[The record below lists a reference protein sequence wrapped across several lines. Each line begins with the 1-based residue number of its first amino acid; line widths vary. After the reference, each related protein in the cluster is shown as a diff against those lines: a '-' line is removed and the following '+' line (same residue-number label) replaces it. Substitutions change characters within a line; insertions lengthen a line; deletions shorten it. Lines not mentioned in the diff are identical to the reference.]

1 MGFGGSALLFAFEVN
16 SASQTEN
23 SWRKTMPGHILTT
36 HVGSLPRSADV
47 TDLIFAQERGEAID
61 PAQFDYVIGA
71 AVDDAVA
78 RQVAAGVDLVSDGE
92 MSKISYATYI
102 KDRITGFDGDSP
114 RTPPQD
120 LEMFPGF
127 LNRQDK
133 GGGTPSY
140 RRPKCVGE
148 IRPKTLAPLEADLK
162 HMAAALA
169 KHSPAG
175 GFMNAASPGV
185 IALFQPNEYYPS
197 QDAYL
202 EALAEAMRPEYEAIV
217 AAGLYL
223 QLDSP
228 DLGLG
233 RHMMYK
239 DRSDEEYLRLIGGHV
254 EALNHALRNVPA
266 DRVRMHVCWGN
277 YEGPHCC
284 DVEMGLILPTLMSAK
299 PAALLFET
307 SNPRHQAD
315 WNDFADMVDR
325 IPDDKIL
332 IPGVIDS
339 TTNFIEH
346 PRVVAE
352 RIERYA
358 NIVGRERVIAGTD
371 CGFSTFAGFGVV
383 DPDIVYAKLKTLS
396 EGAALAS
403 ERLWKNA
410 A

>member
-1 MGFGGSALLFAFEVN
+1 MVD
-16 SASQTEN
+16 
-23 SWRKTMPGHILTT
+23 RILTT
-36 HVGSLPRSADV
+36 HVGSLPRSAAV
-47 TDLIFAQERGEAID
+47 TDLVFAQERGEPVDA
-61 PAQFDYVIGA
+61 ARFNAVIGA

-78 RQVAAGVDLVSDGE
+78 RQVASGIDLVSDGE

-102 KDRITGFDGDSP
+102 KDRITGFDGDSE
-114 RTPPQD
+114 RSPPKD
-120 LEMFPGF
+120 LEMFPSF
-127 LNRQDK
+127 LERQAK
-133 GGGTPSY
+133 GGGTPTY
-140 RRPKCVGE
+140 RRPKCIGE
-148 IRPKTLAPLEADLK
+148 IAPKTLAPLQDDLT
-162 HMAAALA
+162 HMAQAMVRHKPL
-169 KHSPAG
+169 G
-175 GFMNAASPGV
+175 GFMNSASPGV
-185 IALFQPNEYYPS
+185 IALFQPNEYYRS

-217 AAGLYL
+217 AAGLIL

-239 DRSDEEYLRLIGGHV
+239 DRSDEEYLKLIGGHV

-266 DRVRMHVCWGN
+266 ERVRMHVCWGN

-284 DVEMGLILPTLMSAK
+284 DVEMGVILPTLMKAK
-299 PAALLFET
+299 PAGLLFET
-307 SNPRHQAD
+307 SNPRHQHD
-315 WNDFADMVDR
+315 WNYFAEMVDI
-325 IPDDKIL
+325 IPDEKIL

-358 NIVGRERVIAGTD
+358 GIIGRERVIAGTD

-383 DPDIVYAKLKTLS
+383 DPEIVYAKLATLA
-396 EGAALAS
+396 EGAAIAGAN
-403 ERLWKNA
+403 LW
-410 A
+410 